1 MIFDAHCDIWTHVA
15 KKRLDGEKDIIRK
28 YHLSKFKASDING
41 GIFVVWVDPPYDKNP
56 KYRTKQ
62 ILDKIKEEIKDS
74 HDIVQIVK
82 KSEDFDIANENNKI
96 AILIG
101 MEGLQAIDDNI
112 DDIEKLYSLGVR
124 HASLTWNEENKLATG
139 AKGNIDRG
147 LTEDGARLIKKME
160 QLGII
165 LDVSH
170 ANEKTF
176 WDICKVAKKP
186 FIASHSNC
194 RSLCDV
200 ARNLTDDQLREIARR
215 NGVVG
220 VNSYE
225 EFVSSDLE
233 KRTVDNLVDHIDHM
247 VEVMGIDHIGL
258 GFDFAEYLNTD
269 TLKHYVSTYTYGV
282 KGLEDTTKA
291 KNIIKVLEK
300 RGYSKEDIEKISYK
314 NFYRVIKEIIK

>member
-15 KKRLDGEKDIIRK
+15 RKRLEGERDIMRN
-28 YHLSKFKASDING
+28 YHLNKFKESDING

-56 KYRTKQ
+56 KYRTTQ
-62 ILDKIKEEIKDS
+62 ILSKIKEEIKDCD
-74 HDIVQIVK
+74 DIVHIVK
-82 KSEDFDIANENNKI
+82 KSEDFDIAKKSNKI

-112 DDIEKLYSLGVR
+112 DDVEKLYSFGVR

-139 AKGNIDRG
+139 AKGNTDRG
-147 LTEDGARLIKKME
+147 LTEDGAKLIKKME
-160 QLGII
+160 ELGMI

-170 ANEKTF
+170 TNEKTF
-176 WDICKVAKKP
+176 WDICKVATKP

-200 ARNLTDDQLREIARR
+200 PRNITDDQLWEIAIR

-220 VNSYE
+220 
-225 EFVSSDLE
+225 
-233 KRTVDNLVDHIDHM
+233 
-247 VEVMGIDHIGL
+247 VMGIDHIGL
-258 GFDFAEYLNTD
+258 GFDFAEYLNAD
-269 TLKHYVSTYTYGV
+269 TLKHYASTYTYGV
-282 KGLEDTTKA
+282 RGLEDTTKA
-291 KNIIKVLEK
+291 KNIISVLEK
-300 RGYSKEDIEKISYK
+300 RGYSKEDIEKICYK

>member
-15 KKRLDGEKDIIRK
+15 RKRLEGERDIMRN
-28 YHLSKFKASDING
+28 YHLNKFKESDING

-56 KYRTKQ
+56 KYRTTQ
-62 ILDKIKEEIKDS
+62 ILSKIKEEIKDCD
-74 HDIVQIVK
+74 DIVHIVK
-82 KSEDFDIANENNKI
+82 KSEDFDIAKKSNKI

-112 DDIEKLYSLGVR
+112 DDIEKLYSFGVR

-147 LTEDGARLIKKME
+147 LTEDGAKLIKKME
-160 QLGII
+160 ELGMI

-170 ANEKTF
+170 TNEKTF
-176 WDICKVAKKP
+176 WDICKVATKP

-200 ARNLTDDQLREIARR
+200 PRNLTDDQLREIAIR

-225 EFVSSDLE
+225 EFVNSDLE
-233 KRTVDNLVDHIDHM
+233 KRTVEHLVDHIDHM

-258 GFDFAEYLNTD
+258 GFDFAEYLNAD
-269 TLKHYVSTYTYGV
+269 TLKHYANTYTYGV
-282 KGLEDTTKA
+282 RGLEDTTKA
-291 KNIIKVLEK
+291 KNIISVLEK
-300 RGYSKEDIEKISYK
+300 RGYSKEDIEKICYK
-314 NFYRVIKEIIK
+314 NFYRVIKDIIK

>member
-15 KKRLDGEKDIIRK
+15 KKRLDGELDVIRN
-28 YHLSKFKASDING
+28 YHLNKFKESDING
-41 GIFVVWVDPPYDKNP
+41 GIFVIWVDPPYDRNP
-56 KYRTKQ
+56 KDRTKQ
-62 ILDKIKEEIKDS
+62 ILDKIKDEIKDS
-74 HDIVQIVK
+74 YDIVHIVK
-82 KSEDFDIANENNKI
+82 KSEDFDIAKDTNKI
-96 AILIG
+96 AVLIG
-101 MEGLQAIDDNI
+101 MEGLQAIEENI
-112 DDIEKLYSLGVR
+112 NDIEKLYSFGVR

-139 AKGNIDRG
+139 AKGNNNRG
-147 LTEDGARLIKKME
+147 LTKDGVKVIKKME
-160 QLGII
+160 ELGMI

-176 WDICKVAKKP
+176 WDICNVATKP

-200 ARNLTDDQLREIARR
+200 PRNLTDDQLKAIAMR

-225 EFVSSDLE
+225 EFVSSDLDN
-233 KRTVDNLVDHIDHM
+233 RTIERLVDHIDHI
-247 VEVMGIDHIGL
+247 VDVIGINHIGL

-269 TLKHYVSTYTYGV
+269 TLKHYANTYTYGV

-300 RGYSKEDIEKISYK
+300 RGYSKEDIDKISYR
-314 NFYRVIKEIIK
+314 NFYRVIKDIIK

>member
-15 KKRLDGEKDIIRK
+15 RKRLEGEQDIIRN
-28 YHLSKFKASDING
+28 YHLSKFKESDIIG

-56 KYRTKQ
+56 KDRTKQ
-62 ILDKIKEEIKDS
+62 ILCKIKEEIKDS
-74 HDIVQIVK
+74 NDIVHIVK
-82 KSEDFDIANENNKI
+82 RSEDFDIAKESNKI

-101 MEGLQAIDDNI
+101 MEGLQVIDDNI
-112 DDIEKLYSLGVR
+112 DNIEKLYSFGVR

-147 LTEDGARLIKKME
+147 LTEDGAKLVKKME
-160 QLGII
+160 ELGMI

-176 WDICKVAKKP
+176 WDICKVATKP

-200 ARNLTDDQLREIARR
+200 PRNLTDNQLREIAIR

-220 VNSYE
+220 INSYE

-233 KRTVDNLVDHIDHM
+233 KRTVKHLVDHIDHM
-247 VEVMGIDHIGL
+247 VKVMGINHIGL
-258 GFDFAEYLNTD
+258 GFDFAEYLNSD
-269 TLKHYVSTYTYGV
+269 TLNHYASTYTYGV
-282 KGLEDTTKA
+282 RGLEDTTKA
-291 KNIIKVLEK
+291 KNIINVLEN
-300 RGYSKEDIEKISYK
+300 RGYSKEDIKKICYK
-314 NFYRVIKEIIK
+314 NFHRVIKEIIK

>member
-15 KKRLDGEKDIIRK
+15 RKRLEGEQDIIRK
-28 YHLSKFKASDING
+28 YHLNKFKESDING

-56 KYRTKQ
+56 KNRTKQ
-62 ILDKIKEEIKDS
+62 ILDKIQEEIKDS
-74 HDIVQIVK
+74 NDIVQIINN
-82 KSEDFDIANENNKI
+82 SEDFDKAKEHNKI

-112 DDIEKLYSLGVR
+112 DDIEKLYSFGVR

-139 AKGNIDRG
+139 AKGNIERG
-147 LTEDGARLIKKME
+147 LTEDGAKLVRKME
-160 QLGII
+160 KLGMV

-176 WDICKVAKKP
+176 WDICKVATKP

-200 ARNLTDDQLREIARR
+200 PRNLTDDQLREIASR

-220 VNSYE
+220 INSYE
-225 EFVSSDLE
+225 EFVSSNLE
-233 KRTVDNLVDHIDHM
+233 KRTIEGLVDHIDHM
-247 VEVMGIDHIGL
+247 VEVMGINHIGL
-258 GFDFAEYLNTD
+258 GFDFAEYMNSE
-269 TLKHYVSTYTYGV
+269 TLKHYASTYTYGV
-282 KGLEDTTKA
+282 RGLEDTTKA
-291 KNIIKVLEK
+291 KNIINALET
-300 RGYSKEDIEKISYK
+300 RGYSKEDIEKICYK